1 MSSVSKV
8 TPDPNFF
15 QPNPSPHSSDR
26 RRRDDMT
33 RATIMRRLV
42 ETGEKDRLKDVLRAK
57 LIECGW
63 RDEMKELCK
72 DTIQSRGVEKVT
84 VDELVADILP
94 RGRAAV
100 PSDIKSDILR
110 DVRNF
115 VKRDSMVR

>member
-1 MSSVSKV
+1 
-8 TPDPNFF
+8 
-15 QPNPSPHSSDR
+15 
-26 RRRDDMT
+26 MT